1 METKELVISPE
12 EYNNLP
18 SYIKDK
24 FQWIPQSW
32 SSPYGDSGITGYIK
46 GKSYVE
52 IENDKKMRLKEIN
65 DTNGIKITVEEYK
78 SLPINIKDKFQW
90 IPEAWSSPYGDHCSI
105 TGYNKGKSYTEIEND
120 KKARIK
126 QINETNGIKLS
137 VEEFKSLPDNIKN
150 EFQWIAETWSTPF
163 GESGISGY
171 TKGKSKKDIEKDK
184 ASRLEYIMNF

>member
-1 METKELVISPE
+1 METKELVISSD

-24 FQWIPQSW
+24 FQWITQSW
-32 SSPYGDSGITGYIK
+32 SSPYGDSGISGYIK

-52 IENDKKMRLKEIN
+52 IENDKKIRLKEISE
-65 DTNGIKITVEEYK
+65 TSGIKITVEEYK
-78 SLPINIKDKFQW
+78 SLPINIKDNFQW
-90 IPEAWSSPYGDHCSI
+90 IVQSWSSPYGDSGI
-105 TGYNKGKSYTEIEND
+105 SGYIKGKSYIEIEND

-126 QINETNGIKLS
+126 QINETNEIKLS